1 VPLTT
6 DLETHELAINWTD
19 GKAFTKNAAG
29 HIVTITLGGSGGG
42 SAAEDPRWEYFK
54 PAAPTSVTAVAGNA
68 QAVVSWTGPAVVVPP
83 ITDYIVQFSTDSG
96 STWTTAAEAITITT
110 QPSNQT
116 AASGAAT
123 FSVAA
128 TVSPSGTLTYQWQK
142 SDDAGT
148 TFTNVSGATS
158 ATLSLTSLTNGAD
171 NNDQYRVIVSA
182 VGASPVTSS
191 AATLTVAA
199 PAVPVTFANRYG
211 PAGASHSVTGT
222 TTVTAVLNGNS
233 SFANADTRLWLLIGT
248 TGTLTYTV
256 TASSE
261 PDYDGGRLYIT
272 SSAPASHVNSS
283 AAPNVASLAGLT
295 NVSGAVTGT
304 QTSTGTLSVTAGQHL
319 VLRYVKDGEES
330 QGNDRITAVL
340 SIA

>member
-1 VPLTT
+1 MTDRNKVKPRRSYTANSVPLTT

-29 HIVTITLGGSGGG
+29 QIVTITLGGSGGG
-42 SAAEDPRWEYFK
+42 SVADDARWEYFK

-68 QAVVSWTGPAVVVPP
+68 QAVVSWTAPAVVVPP

-96 STWTTAAEAITITT
+96 STWTAAAEAITITT

-128 TVSPSGTLTYQWQK
+128 TVSPSGTATYQWQK

-148 TFTNVSGATS
+148 TFANVSGANS

-182 VGASPVTSS
+182 VGAAPVTSS

-199 PAVPVTFANRYG
+199 SAGLVVTTAGSGTGSWSGAGTEASPFVRSEVGAGGSSSWADPVFTASGSGSVRISWASRSQGSDFDPDLYVQKNNITVQTVNWSTS
-211 PAGASHSVTGT
+211 GASISAVSV
-222 TTVTAVLNGNS
+222 
-233 SFANADTRLWLLIGT
+233 
-248 TGTLTYTV
+248 
-256 TASSE
+256 
-261 PDYDGGRLYIT
+261 
-272 SSAPASHVNSS
+272 
-283 AAPNVASLAGLT
+283 
-295 NVSGAVTGT
+295 VSGDTVQLAT
-304 QTSTGTLSVTAGQHL
+304 QSNQLLNSVS
-319 VLRYVKDGEES
+319 VWIE
-330 QGNDRITAVL
+330 
-340 SIA
+340 